1 MIAVLS
7 SRYQLWTVST
17 KLCILTP
24 HGFFR
29 FESGHRHSFLSFPN
43 DMMHSEGGRSLRCRW
58 HRGVVEERKDGGSL
72 RALHDKAVL
81 AF

>member
-43 DMMHSEGGRSLRCRW
+43 DRSLRCRW